1 MKLVTLCKNCS
12 QEIKFFSR
20 AENRPRLA
28 QKRGEEFELKC
39 QNCKATFKYHVDEVS
54 AEENKSILTVALII
68 FFLGTPL
75 IVYLTWGYLFRLAN
89 IYAIGGLVG
98 IMIIPFL
105 IFTVIDKSQEEKV
118 RNFNRYKIKGI
129 LR

>member
-1 MKLVTLCKNCS
+1 MKLVTSCKNCS
-12 QEIKFFSR
+12 QEIKFFSW
-20 AENRPRLA
+20 AGNRPRLA

-39 QNCKATFKYHVDEVS
+39 PNCKAICRYHVDEVS
-54 AEENKSILTVALII
+54 AEENKVILILALVV

-75 IVYLTWGYLFRLAN
+75 IVYQAWGYLFRLAN

-98 IMIIPFL
+98 VVIVPFL
-105 IFTVIDKSQEEKV
+105 IFTVISRSQEEKV
-118 RNFNRYKIKGI
+118 RNFNRYKIKDI

>member
-1 MKLVTLCKNCS
+1 M
-12 QEIKFFSR
+12 
-20 AENRPRLA
+20 
-28 QKRGEEFELKC
+28 
-39 QNCKATFKYHVDEVS
+39 DEVS

-105 IFTVIDKSQEEKV
+105 IFTVINKSQEEKV

>member
-1 MKLVTLCKNCS
+1 MKLVTSCKNCS
-12 QEIKFFSR
+12 QEIKFYSR
-20 AENRPRLA
+20 AINRPRLV

-39 QNCKATFKYHVDEVS
+39 QHCKATCKYHVDEVS
-54 AEENKSILTVALII
+54 AEENKSILIVALVV

-98 IMIIPFL
+98 VITIPFL
-105 IFTVIDKSQEEKV
+105 IFTVINKSQEEKA
-118 RNFNRYKIKGI
+118 RNFNKYKIKGI

>member
-1 MKLVTLCKNCS
+1 MKLVTSCKKCS

-20 AENRPRLA
+20 VENRPRLA
-28 QKRGEEFELKC
+28 QKKGEEFELKC
-39 QNCKATFKYHVDEVS
+39 QNCKATCKYHVDEIS
-54 AEENKSILTVALII
+54 AEENKSIQIVALVV

-75 IVYLTWGYLFRLAN
+75 IIYLTWGYLFRLAN

-98 IMIIPFL
+98 AMIIPFL
-105 IFTVIDKSQEEKV
+105 IFTVINKGQEEKV